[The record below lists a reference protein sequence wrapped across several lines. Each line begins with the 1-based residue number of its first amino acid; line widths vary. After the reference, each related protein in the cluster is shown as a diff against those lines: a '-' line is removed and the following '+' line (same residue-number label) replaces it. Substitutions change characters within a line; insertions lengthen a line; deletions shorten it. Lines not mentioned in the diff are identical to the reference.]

1 MTISILQ
8 AVLIGVCCYIASI
21 CSISGLTVGWY
32 TLSRPLVAG
41 VLIGAILGDIQS
53 GIIIGCAVQVVFI
66 ALVTPG
72 GQMSSD
78 MNFAAYV
85 GIPLGMV
92 AVKAGGSV
100 ESAVAIA
107 TAIGA
112 LGTVVY
118 NFMMMTNSIWNER
131 AIKAAQK
138 GDHRGIFLNHWVMP
152 QVCLFGYRAIVTALC
167 LTYGQNLASTLINTF
182 TADSVVMRTLTALGG
197 MLPAVGVAILVG
209 TVTKNNFDIVRFLFG
224 FALVAAL
231 GLNMI
236 TVAII
241 GCFFAYSHFIYT
253 GSQTPVA
260 ADGTT
265 MSDDEEEL

>member
-1 MTISILQ
+1 MTISFIQALIIGIL
-8 AVLIGVCCYIASI
+8 CYIASI
-21 CSISGLTVGWY
+21 CSISGLTIGWY
-32 TLSRPLVAG
+32 TLSKPLIAG
-41 VLIGAILGDIQS
+41 VLIGAVLGDMKT

-78 MNFAAYV
+78 MNFASYV

-92 AVKAGGSV
+92 AVKTGGSV

-107 TAIGA
+107 TAVGA
-112 LGTVVY
+112 LGTIVY

-131 AIKAAQK
+131 AIHAAK
-138 GDHRGIFLNHWVMP
+138 NADHKGIFINHWVMP
-152 QVCLFGYRAIVTALC
+152 QICQFGYRAVVTTLC
-167 LTYGQNLASTLINTF
+167 LTYGQNLATRLINTF
-182 TADSVVMRTLTALGG
+182 TVDSVVMRTLTALGG
-197 MLPAVGVAILVG
+197 MLPAVGVAILLG
-209 TVTKNNFDIVRFLFG
+209 TVTKNNFDLLRFLFG

-241 GCFFAYSHFIYT
+241 GGFFAYSHFMYT
-253 GSQTPVA
+253 GSKTVA
-260 ADGTT
+260 AGDTF
-265 MSDDEEEL
+265 MQEDEEEL